1 MKRILSH
8 RLYDVAEEAFGLHQ
22 LWKANICMVWG
33 ISVCLRVPI
42 CSLGDQTT
50 EEATVIFW

>member
-8 RLYDVAEEAFGLHQ
+8 RLYDVAEEAFGLRQ

-33 ISVCLRVPI
+33 IPLCLRVPI